1 MSISRQLLT
10 VAMAGMVFFSA
21 AAAEAK
27 GPKGSNQGK
36 GPSFSTGTS
45 QGQGIQG
52 GDWTT
57 PPGWTQGQKKGWE
70 GQTVPPVPP
79 VPPGFENGN
88 KQGWQTESLPPG
100 LQKKQ

>member
-10 VAMAGMVFFSA
+10 VVMAGMVFFSA

-27 GPKGSNQGK
+27 GPKGPKGPKGNQGK

-52 GDWTT
+52 GGWKT
-57 PPGWTQGQKKGWE
+57 PPGWTQGKKKGWDD
-70 GQTVPPVPP
+70 GK
-79 VPPGFENGN
+79 PPGFDKSN
-88 KQGWQTESLPPG
+88 KQGWQMKPLPPG
-100 LQKKQ
+100 LQKK

>member
-1 MSISRQLLT
+1 MSISRHLLT
-10 VAMAGMVFFSA
+10 SIMAGMVFFSTA
-21 AAAEAK
+21 VAEAK
-27 GPKGSNQGK
+27 GPKGNQGK
-36 GPSFSTGTS
+36 KPSFSTGTS

-52 GDWTT
+52 GGWTT

-70 GQTVPPVPP
+70 GQTETP

-88 KQGWQTESLPPG
+88 NKRGWQTGYLPPG

>member
-10 VAMAGMVFFSA
+10 VVLAGMVFFSV

-27 GPKGSNQGK
+27 GPKGPKGNQGK

-52 GDWTT
+52 GGWTT
-57 PPGWTQGQKKGWE
+57 PPGWMQGKKKGW
-70 GQTVPPVPP
+70 QM
-79 VPPGFENGN
+79 
-88 KQGWQTESLPPG
+88 KALPPG